1 MRAANYDLTPK
12 AENTLGTIHPLRQS
26 QSPQNA
32 PQPRQSQSSQEE
44 EPPYIREGKC
54 PRNPPHPGLR
64 ESSQGTILLL
74 SRDGPSEEESHL
86 PRRQRELPERGQTP
100 SAEKAPT
107 LKFSP
112 CPSAHSEPPPQ
123 AEFRSRFKASEE
135 QHPHRRGQST
145 HESLP
150 GAESPHRGPA
160 EQQESPAPSWRR
172 RSTQGKVR
180 PRAELTPKES
190 VSHAEAEARRE
201 RNPRAEVMHPR
212 KHPPHRA

>member
-12 AENTLGTIHPLRQS
+12 AENTLGTIHPLRQSQS

-74 SRDGPSEEESHL
+74 GRDGPSEEESQL
-86 PRRQRELPERGQTP
+86 PRRQRGLPERAQTP
-100 SAEKAPT
+100 SAEKAST

-112 CPSAHSEPPPQ
+112 CPSAHSEPPPP
-123 AEFRSRFKASEE
+123 R
-135 QHPHRRGQST
+135 QSFP
-145 HESLP
+145 LVL
-150 GAESPHRGPA
+150 
-160 EQQESPAPSWRR
+160 
-172 RSTQGKVR
+172 K
-180 PRAELTPKES
+180 
-190 VSHAEAEARRE
+190 
-201 RNPRAEVMHPR
+201 HPR
-212 KHPPHRA
+212 NSTPIGGGRAPMKVSPGLRVPTGDQQNSRKAQPHHGGDGAPKAKCALVPS